1 MSDADVRDVDVSY
14 KPCLDGD
21 PDPGE
26 VVWAWV
32 AFEEDSTQGK
42 DRPVV
47 VIGRTGQ
54 YLAAVALTSKAG
66 PPEDNLPIGT
76 GAWDREGRQSFAKL
90 DRVLRVD
97 PAHVRREGAILD
109 KTRFEHLVKALRQHG

>member
-1 MSDADVRDVDVSY
+1 MSDTDIRNVDVSY
-14 KPCLDGD
+14 EPCLDGD

-32 AFEEDSTQGK
+32 AYEEDATQGK

-47 VIGRTGQ
+47 VIGRTDR
-54 YLAAVALTSKAG
+54 YLAGVALTSKAG
-66 PPEDNLPIGT
+66 RPEDNLAIGT
-76 GAWDREGRQSFAKL
+76 GSWDREGRQSFAKL
-90 DRVLRVD
+90 DRVLRID

-109 KTRFEHLVKALRQHG
+109 KTRFEYLVTALRQHG